1 METMEGRTAEPITEP
16 PEAVHPRPNEAEN
29 ESDNER
35 EATEL
40 QNIAEQHPPR
50 HVTTT
55 TTTTTPGRPQQW
67 YAGVKNLWRHHIR
80 LSVPHAD
87 CRDHLGRIC
96 LADAAN
102 RPHRQHHRLLTI
114 RKANERTYLGYLRTS
129 LALSMVGVAIAQL
142 YRLKH
147 SPSPNPVYGYYVL
160 GKPIACIFHA
170 SALGVILVGA
180 VRFFRQQSAM
190 SIGKVHAGGW
200 EVLVICGWVFLVSV
214 ITTGGLHDGGE
225 MADSSI
231 ALTGRFGFEH
241 RYRCV

>member
-1 METMEGRTAEPITEP
+1 MTEP

-55 TTTTTPGRPQQW
+55 TTTTPGRPQQW

-87 CRDHLGRIC
+87 CRDHL
-96 LADAAN
+96 
-102 RPHRQHHRLLTI
+102 
-114 RKANERTYLGYLRTS
+114 ANERTYLGYLRTS
-129 LALSMVGVAIAQL
+129 LALSMVGVVISQL
-142 YRLKH
+142 YRLQH
-147 SPSPNPVYGYYVL
+147 SPSLNPVYGYYVL
-160 GKPIACIFHA
+160 GNPIACIFHA
-170 SALGVILVGA
+170 SALVVILVGA
-180 VRFFRQQSAM
+180 VRFSRQQSAM

-214 ITTGGLHDGGE
+214 ITTGALHEGE
-225 MADSSI
+225 N
-231 ALTGRFGFEH
+231 R
-241 RYRCV
+241 

>member
-1 METMEGRTAEPITEP
+1 MEGRTAEPMTEP
-16 PEAVHPRPNEAEN
+16 PEAAHPRPNQVEN
-29 ESDNER
+29 ESHNER

-40 QNIAEQHPPR
+40 QNIAEQHAPR

-87 CRDHLGRIC
+87 CRDHL
-96 LADAAN
+96 
-102 RPHRQHHRLLTI
+102 
-114 RKANERTYLGYLRTS
+114 ANERTYLGYLRTS
-129 LALSMVGVAIAQL
+129 LALSMVGVVISQL
-142 YRLKH
+142 YRLQH

-200 EVLVICGWVFLVSV
+200 EVLVICGWVFLLLLAV
-214 ITTGGLHDGGE
+214 L
-225 MADSSI
+225 
-231 ALTGRFGFEH
+231 ALNIGIDV
-241 RYRCV
+241 YDAS

>member
-1 METMEGRTAEPITEP
+1 MEGRTAGPITEP
-16 PEAVHPRPNEAEN
+16 PEAVHPRPNEVEN

-35 EATEL
+35 EAMEL

-55 TTTTTPGRPQQW
+55 TTTPGRPQQW
-67 YAGVKNLWRHHIR
+67 YAGLKKLWRHQIS

-87 CRDHLGRIC
+87 CRDHL
-96 LADAAN
+96 
-102 RPHRQHHRLLTI
+102 
-114 RKANERTYLGYLRTS
+114 ANERTYLGYLRTS

-160 GKPIACIFHA
+160 GKPVACVFHA

-190 SIGKVHAGGW
+190 SIGKVHARGW
-200 EVLVICGWVFLVSV
+200 EVLVIFGWVFLLLLTV
-214 ITTGGLHDGGE
+214 L
-225 MADSSI
+225 
-231 ALTGRFGFEH
+231 ALNIGVDV
-241 RYRCV
+241 YDAS